1 VWETLVNGVIKLIEV
16 LYMLTVKIG
25 IPSYALVILILT
37 ILIRVA
43 LYPLNDKQLTA
54 TKKMQEIQPEI
65 VKLQKKYKNNPQKLN
80 MEMMKIYQK
89 HQVSPLGGCLPLLV
103 QMPIIIALFQ
113 ALRKFQYTDVG
124 ATFFWVPHLKNPD
137 PFFILP
143 VFVALATY
151 FQSKVSMGG
160 SAVKKDAQTE
170 RTQKTMLYA
179 MPIFIGWMSTK
190 FPAGL
195 CLYWIF
201 YGLTGMIQQI
211 FVNRR
216 PEFRKGGVGKV
227 NE

>member
-1 VWETLVNGVIKLIEV
+1 MWG
-16 LYMLTVKIG
+16 
-25 IPSYALVILILT
+25 
-37 ILIRVA
+37 
-43 LYPLNDKQLTA
+43 
-54 TKKMQEIQPEI
+54 
-65 VKLQKKYKNNPQKLN
+65 
-80 MEMMKIYQK
+80 
-89 HQVSPLGGCLPLLV
+89 LL
-103 QMPIIIALFQ
+103 
-113 ALRKFQYTDVG
+113 
-124 ATFFWVPHLKNPD
+124 FWVPHLKIR
-137 PFFILP
+137 ILFLFYLFSWLWLLIFNQRYQWAG
-143 VFVALATY
+143 VLL
-151 FQSKVSMGG
+151 
-160 SAVKKDAQTE
+160 KDAQTE